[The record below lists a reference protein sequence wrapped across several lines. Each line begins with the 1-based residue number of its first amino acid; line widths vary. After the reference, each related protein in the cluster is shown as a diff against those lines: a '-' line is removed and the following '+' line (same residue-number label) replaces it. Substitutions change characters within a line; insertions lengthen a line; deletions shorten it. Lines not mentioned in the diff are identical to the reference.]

1 MYPRLQPTWLKDGT
15 CFRTLSFNKT
25 IRVFVD
31 PIVYIKVLQS
41 REFQQEYNELC
52 FNWPEYEWGI
62 VKEFPVH
69 IGSTVAVFY
78 SSCYIGIIVPYFDYI
93 HADSGIMI
101 LYIWPFMEGSYTM
114 HTLKNTFIEWA
125 PAVPEWIKEM
135 TICILDLNWY
145 HITTAPFPDRKWFQL
160 TVQ

>member
-1 MYPRLQPTWLKDGT
+1 M
-15 CFRTLSFNKT
+15 
-25 IRVFVD
+25 
-31 PIVYIKVLQS
+31 LQS

-62 VKEFPVH
+62 MKEFPVH

-78 SSCYIGIIVPYFDYI
+78 SSRYIIVPYFDYI

-145 HITTAPFPDRKWFQL
+145 HITFPDHSPTENDFSWQYNKKTP
-160 TVQ
+160 TVISNRCSICFLYAYYF